1 MAGLDVALRA
11 VEAAGAH
18 GRSTEWSCSA
28 LWVNVAVCVRVTRP
42 SRLQAQGITVSCVR
56 QALVHFVCCLIYSLH
71 TCLSIGVCTRTGS
84 LCGCWKQHL
93 TSAPAALFCWVCW
106 SKQNKTVWFSRVE
119 GLDAKEI
126 LQPLGA
132 ERHSGGKEV
141 PGWC

>member
-1 MAGLDVALRA
+1 MELL
-11 VEAAGAH
+11 
-18 GRSTEWSCSA
+18 CS

-71 TCLSIGVCTRTGS
+71 TSSSSSPLALDGLSIRVCTRTGS
-84 LCGCWKQHL
+84 PCGCWKQHL
-93 TSAPAALFCWVCW
+93 TSAPAARFCWVCW